1 MSKKFKLGVIGNPI
15 EHSLSPFI
23 HSRFARQENINLDY
37 QAYKVNEDGFH
48 SFINEFF
55 ADSLAK
61 GLNVTLPF
69 KKPAAEIEGTISDEA
84 KQIDAVNTISQINN
98 KLFLDSTDGIGFIE
112 DLQEKKINLKNK
124 NVLLIGSGAAIESI
138 LYRIIFEKPSSICI
152 QNRTIEKAILLKD
165 KYSKFGSIDLN
176 ADSEALIDVV
186 INGSSA
192 GLTGNFFEPEDLNF
206 SKKVFFYD
214 LNYSLDQTPF
224 CEWASNHSSNVY
236 DGTGMLVN
244 QAAHSFKS
252 WFNILPSTS
261 QVINDLKGLKNE

>member
-37 QAYKVNEDGFH
+37 QAYKVDEDGFH

-69 KKPAAEIEGTISDEA
+69 KKPAAEIEGSISDEA

-112 DLQEKKINLKNK
+112 DLKEKKN
-124 NVLLIGSGAAIESI
+124 
-138 LYRIIFEKPSSICI
+138 
-152 QNRTIEKAILLKD
+152 
-165 KYSKFGSIDLN
+165 
-176 ADSEALIDVV
+176 
-186 INGSSA
+186 
-192 GLTGNFFEPEDLNF
+192 
-206 SKKVFFYD
+206 
-214 LNYSLDQTPF
+214 
-224 CEWASNHSSNVY
+224 
-236 DGTGMLVN
+236 
-244 QAAHSFKS
+244 
-252 WFNILPSTS
+252 
-261 QVINDLKGLKNE
+261 

>member
-1 MSKKFKLGVIGNPI
+1 MLLLG
-15 EHSLSPFI
+15 
-23 HSRFARQENINLDY
+23 A
-37 QAYKVNEDGFH
+37 
-48 SFINEFF
+48 
-55 ADSLAK
+55 
-61 GLNVTLPF
+61 
-69 KKPAAEIEGTISDEA
+69 
-84 KQIDAVNTISQINN
+84 
-98 KLFLDSTDGIGFIE
+98 
-112 DLQEKKINLKNK
+112 
-124 NVLLIGSGAAIESI
+124 GAAIESI
-138 LYRIIFEKPSSICI
+138 LYRIILEKPSSICI

-165 KYSKFGSIDLN
+165 KYSKFGSIDLYM
-176 ADSEALIDVV
+176 DSEAPIDVF

-192 GLTGNFFEPEDLNF
+192 GLTGNFFEPEYLNF

-252 WFNILPSTS
+252 WFNILPSTL